1 MKKILAWIGKNWKT
15 IVEVVGGAL
24 VAIFAIEALTNKGS
38 QPLIPNIDVKAQ
50 DAKIDMNT
58 AQQVTNINQTAAQ
71 TVASINMETT
81 TEAIQTLSVPA
92 QINIQDVVDKASQDA
107 ADAVIKDLK

>member
-1 MKKILAWIGKNWKT
+1 MKKILAWLKKHWK
-15 IVEVVGGAL
+15 VVAEVIGGAIATIL
-24 VAIFAIEALTNKGS
+24 AVEWFTNKGGQS
-38 QPLIPNIDVKAQ
+38 LIPNIDVKAQ

>member
-15 IVEVVGGAL
+15 IVEVVGGAI

-71 TVASINMETT
+71 TVASINM
-81 TEAIQTLSVPA
+81 
-92 QINIQDVVDKASQDA
+92 
-107 ADAVIKDLK
+107 